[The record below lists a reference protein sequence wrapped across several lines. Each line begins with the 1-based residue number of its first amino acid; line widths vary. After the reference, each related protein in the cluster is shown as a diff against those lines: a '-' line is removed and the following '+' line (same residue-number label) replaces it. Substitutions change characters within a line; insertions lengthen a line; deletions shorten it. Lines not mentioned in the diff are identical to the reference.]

1 MSKKKNK
8 QNKKNKDG
16 GTVAAIAGLS
26 GALTTALTGFS
37 NRTGNSDAVTQIT
50 LILLAVII
58 LIAVLVIVI
67 SAKRTKRKNEAARRE
82 KEAKRREEEE
92 NLDTG
97 KLDLLIS
104 EIKRISETPAFR
116 IKPEKADDIGIS
128 ESKFGGYPYWE
139 EKDEYPH
146 GADGKPLYLLA
157 QINFAEL
164 PEKNSLLPEKGLLQI
179 FVSGD
184 VCSGANF
191 DNQTDQSNFR
201 VIYHAEIDASVTE
214 QSVKALGIKAPGD
227 AKGTEDEDY
236 LPLSTQERLSFEA
249 FTDYSQFGTDECD
262 ALVEKIL
269 HEKFGIELIDGSV
282 WKTFNDAEY
291 DYLTNAFEKLWCSKI
306 LGHAEFTQSD
316 PRSWGKYDA
325 EHYNTLLLQI
335 DSDDEIMWGDCG
347 IANFFMNSEA
357 LQSLDFSD
365 VLYNW
370 DCY

>member
-1 MSKKKNK
+1 MSKEKNK

-16 GTVAAIAGLS
+16 GAAAAIAGLS
-26 GALTTALTGFS
+26 GALTTALIGFS
-37 NRTGNSDAVTQIT
+37 NRTGNSDTATHIT
-50 LILLAVII
+50 LILMAVII
-58 LIAVLVIVI
+58 LIAALIIVI
-67 SAKRTKRKNEAARRE
+67 SAKRTKRKNETARRE

-92 NLDTG
+92 NLDTE
-97 KLDLLIS
+97 KLDFIMK
-104 EIKRISETPAFR
+104 EIERRSALPAFR
-116 IKPEKADDIGIS
+116 IKPEKADNIGIS

-139 EKDEYPH
+139 EKDEYPK
-146 GADGKPLYLLA
+146 GSDGKPLYLLA

-164 PEKNSLLPEKGLLQI
+164 PEKNPLLPEKGLLQF

-184 VCSGANF
+184 VYSGANF
-191 DNQTDQSNFR
+191 ENQTDQSNFR
-201 VIYHAEIDASVTE
+201 VIYHADIELSVTE
-214 QSVKALGIKAPGD
+214 QSVKALGIKAMSD
-227 AKGTEDEDY
+227 ANGTDDEDC
-236 LPLSTQERLSFEA
+236 LPLTTQEKLTFEA
-249 FTDYSQFGTDECD
+249 FTDYSYFGTDECD
-262 ALVEKIL
+262 ALVENIL
-269 HEKFGIELIDGSV
+269 RDSFGTPLIDGSV

-291 DYLTNAFEKLWCSKI
+291 DYLSKADGLWCSKI

-325 EHYNTLLLQI
+325 GHYNTLLLQI

-347 IANFFMNSEA
+347 IANFFINAEA